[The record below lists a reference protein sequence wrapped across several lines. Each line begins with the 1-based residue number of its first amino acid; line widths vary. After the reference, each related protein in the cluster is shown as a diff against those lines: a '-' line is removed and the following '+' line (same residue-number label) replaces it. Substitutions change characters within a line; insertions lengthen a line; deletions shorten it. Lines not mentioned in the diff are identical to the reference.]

1 MKTGLTGSP
10 RRTPGLRSSAS
21 PQRDQP
27 SSSPFDA
34 KTLGNAK
41 AESRQDASPLTNRS
55 LNAPS
60 FNHANGLRNKT
71 KGNNKPPEPAAAV
84 DFSDSDVSSQFD
96 GGGEDAES
104 FEPNHH
110 DSADSFAAGDDAM
123 TSDQGPQTVDEPD
136 QNGVDP
142 DSPSA
147 MDSESRKPEP
157 KASTKAKRSAPG
169 DKRRPEDIS
178 QRNGTDE
185 QESAPKP
192 KRTGRPPKA
201 QRKANEEP
209 EEQRPSKKAKTSADK
224 ANQGVKKSGNPQ
236 LDQIVENYANRAGP
250 LKARSLHIL
259 KREVPTED
267 SSNRTRSGRVSIRP
281 LAFWKNEKCV
291 FGDEEA
297 VEGQRY
303 PLSTI
308 KEVHRTEELEPERKR
323 TKKNKR
329 QSSKKSK
336 KNKDIESDNE
346 DDDEDADAWEKEGA
360 GVLHGYIRRWNPA
373 TQTAVEGDDEV
384 LGKSCSWISNIFSL
398 GVY

>member
-1 MKTGLTGSP
+1 MKTGLAGSP

-21 PQRDQP
+21 PQRGQP
-27 SSSPFDA
+27 SSSPSDA

-41 AESRQDASPLTNRS
+41 TGSWQDASPLTNRS
-55 LNAPS
+55 VNAPS
-60 FNHANGLRNKT
+60 SNHSNGLRNKT
-71 KGNNKPPEPAAAV
+71 KGNNKPPESAAAV
-84 DFSDSDVSSQFD
+84 DFSDSDANSQFD
-96 GGGEDAES
+96 GGDENAES
-104 FEPNHH
+104 FEPKHH
-110 DSADSFAAGDDAM
+110 DSADSFAAGDDTM
-123 TSDQGPQTVDEPD
+123 MSDQTPQITDEPAR
-136 QNGVDP
+136 NGVDP
-142 DSPSA
+142 DSPS
-147 MDSESRKPEP
+147 DSESRKPEQP
-157 KASTKAKRSAPG
+157 KASTKAKRSALG
-169 DKRRPEDIS
+169 DKKRPQDIL
-178 QRNGTDE
+178 QQNGTDE

-192 KRTGRPPKA
+192 KRAGRPPKA
-201 QRKANEEP
+201 QSKANEEP
-209 EEQRPSKKAKTSADK
+209 EEQRPSKKAKTSVDQ

-323 TKKNKR
+323 AKKNKR
-329 QSSKKSK
+329 QYSKKSK
-336 KNKDIESDNE
+336 KSKDIESENE

-384 LGKSCSWISNIFSL
+384 LGKSCSWFSNISL